1 MNVLSVGT
9 DVSVFEKGSA
19 AQMRQEKYATHF
31 ESFVLLAPRMRF
43 TIPFLVAR
51 ALSRQSIDVVTVQDP
66 FETGLLTLIG
76 MIGRAIPLHVQVH
89 TDFLDPAFARL
100 SVLNWVR
107 VRIAPFVLRRA
118 ARIRVVSERAKA
130 SIVERYK
137 LTTAI
142 TVLPIYVDVERFKDA
157 EKNAELERRFARFEK
172 KLLVV
177 SRLEKEKNIELA
189 IRAFAHAYSKSE
201 CLIIV
206 GEGSERGRLELLA
219 REFDL
224 EGFIFFESAHDP
236 APYYKIADVLL
247 VPSYYEGYGLVI
259 VEALAAGIPV
269 LSTDVGIAREAGAIV
284 ASHRDFPNALFQWLS
299 EGASEGVLRS
309 YPYKNEES
317 YIRAWVDDVKACV
330 RS

>member
-9 DVSVFEKGSA
+9 DVTVFEKGSA
-19 AQMRQEKYATHF
+19 AQMRQEKYAKHF
-31 ESFVLLAPRMRF
+31 DSFTLLAPRMRF
-43 TIPFLVAR
+43 TIPFFVAR
-51 ALSRQSIDVVTVQDP
+51 ALSKQSIDVVTVQDP

-76 MIGRAIPLHVQVH
+76 MIGRNIPLHVQIH
-89 TDFLDPAFARL
+89 TDFLDPEYARL
-100 SVLNWVR
+100 SVVNWVR
-107 VRIAPFVLRRA
+107 VRIVPFVLKRA
-118 ARIRVVSERAKA
+118 TRIRVVSERVKT
-130 SIVERYK
+130 SIQKEYGMSVPI
-137 LTTAI
+137 A
-142 TVLPIYVDVERFKDA
+142 VLPIYVDVARYKHAQVDDSLLQRFS
-157 EKNAELERRFARFEK
+157 RFEK

-206 GEGSERGRLELLA
+206 GEGNERGRLEFLA
-219 REFDL
+219 RELDL
-224 EGFIFFESAHDP
+224 EGFIFFEGAHDP

-247 VPSYYEGYGLVI
+247 VPSHYEGYGLVI

-284 ASHRDFPNALFQWLS
+284 ASPADFPDALFQWLS

-309 YPYKNEES
+309 YPYESEEA
-317 YIRAWVDDVKACV
+317 YVRAWVEDVEACK
-330 RS
+330 RA

>member
-9 DVSVFEKGSA
+9 DTSVFEKGSA
-19 AQMRQEKYATHF
+19 AQMRQEKYAKHF
-31 ESFVLLAPRMRF
+31 DSLVLLAPRMRF
-43 TIPFLVAR
+43 TVPFQVAR
-51 ALSRQSIDVVTVQDP
+51 VLSRQRIDVVTVQDP
-66 FETGLLTLIG
+66 FETGLLTLLG
-76 MIGRAIPLHVQVH
+76 MLWKKIPLHVQIH
-89 TDFLDPAFARL
+89 TDFLDPEFARL
-100 SVLNWVR
+100 SIVNWIR
-107 VRIAPFVLRRA
+107 VRIAGFVLRRA
-118 ARIRVVSERAKA
+118 ARVRVVSERAKK
-130 SIVERYK
+130 SILERYK
-137 LTTAI
+137 LATPI
-142 TVLPIYVDVERFKDA
+142 TVLPIYVDVERFKHA

-172 KLLVV
+172 KFLVV

-236 APYYKIADVLL
+236 APYYKIADMLL
-247 VPSYYEGYGLVI
+247 VPSHYEGYGLVI

-269 LSTDVGIAREAGAIV
+269 LSTDVGIAREAGAII
-284 ASHRDFPNALFQWLS
+284 ASPQDFPDALFQWLN

-309 YPYKNEES
+309 YPYESEEA
-317 YIRAWVDDVKACV
+317 YVRAWVEDVKACK
-330 RS
+330 RA